1 MEFHH
6 AGIATRNAGE
16 LAELYGE
23 LFGADCVHEEEF
35 HGMYVCF
42 LSVGDGYL
50 ELLEPVSGEGTIA
63 EYLDRNGPGIHHLAV
78 ETDDIEGAL
87 DAARDLGVD
96 LVDEQPRPGAWGHR
110 VAFLHPGSTGGVLF
124 EFVEESHDA

>member
-16 LAELYGE
+16 LAAQYGE
-23 LFGADCVHEEEF
+23 LFGADIVHEEEF
-35 HGMYVCF
+35 HGMHVCF
-42 LSVGDGYL
+42 LSVGEGYL
-50 ELLEPVSGEGTIA
+50 ELLEPLSDEGTIA
-63 EYLDRNGPGIHHLAV
+63 EFLDRNGPGLHHLAV
-78 ETDDIEGAL
+78 ATDDIGDAL
-87 DAARDLGVD
+87 ETARDLGVD
-96 LVDEQPRPGAWGHR
+96 LVDERPRPGAWGHR